1 MSRRGALPALVV
13 ALAVALPGLTA
24 APASADT
31 VVDAGIAFLAA
42 QQRADGG
49 FGASE
54 PGFPGFET
62 PDAVLAIASAA
73 QTGPSW
79 SDAEAL
85 AAVQAVESGGK
96 SGLSYLDDYA
106 DGVFGPFGSGPAA
119 RLVIVAERLGLD
131 PAVFDP
137 DGDGATD
144 LVALMQSG
152 LQPDG
157 SFGAGVLN
165 TTLTAMVAYRAA
177 GLPVP
182 ATTVAYVEA
191 AQQPNGS
198 WDFAGDPTG
207 SEADPDTTGLAM
219 TALVAAGRGWDSPA
233 LQQALAFLGEAQNA
247 DGTWSDAF
255 GGGGNPSSTAAAT
268 LGVAALG
275 FDPGSRCWRDVA
287 GSEPGDAFASP
298 DSALRAMQAGDGH
311 LESPYDE
318 WGLNTLGT
326 SQGLVALLRNALPVV
341 RAEAPPCPE
350 PATTTTTTS
359 TTISTV
365 AAATSTSTTSTPVT
379 VAAGGSTTSTTRAA
393 SWQGAELPRTGGGRA
408 LASVGVLLLAAG
420 AAAIAFTASPRRRT
434 AR

>member
-1 MSRRGALPALVV
+1 MSRRSALPALVV
-13 ALAVALPGLTA
+13 ALAVALTNLTA
-24 APASADT
+24 TPASADT
-31 VVDAGIAFLAA
+31 TVDAAVSFLTA

-73 QTGPSW
+73 QSGPAW
-79 SDAEAL
+79 SEAEAL
-85 AAVQAVESGGK
+85 TAVQGVQSGGK

-106 DGVFGPFGSGPAA
+106 DGAFGPFASGPAA
-119 RLVIVAERLGLD
+119 RLVIAAERLGLD

-165 TTLTAMVAYRAA
+165 ATLTAMVAYRAA

-182 ATTVAYVEA
+182 ATTVGYVEA

-219 TALVAAGRGWDSPA
+219 TALVAAGEGWSSPVLQKA
-233 LQQALAFLGEAQNA
+233 LTFLAEAQNA
-247 DGTWSDAF
+247 DGMWSDAF
-255 GGGGNPSSTAAAT
+255 GGDSNPSSTANAM
-268 LGVAALG
+268 LGIAALG

-287 GSEPGDAFASP
+287 GGAPDDPYASP
-298 DSALRAMQAGDGH
+298 DDALRASQASDGH
-311 LESPYDE
+311 FESPYDG

-326 SQGLVALLRNALPVV
+326 SQGLVALLRNALPVA

-350 PATTTTTTS
+350 PAASTTTTS
-359 TTISTV
+359 TV
-365 AAATSTSTTSTPVT
+365 VAATSTSSTTSTPVT
-379 VAAGGSTTSTTRAA
+379 VAAAGTTTSTTRAA
-393 SWQGAELPRTGGGRA
+393 SREGAELPRTGGGSG
-408 LASVGVLLLAAG
+408 LAGVGALLLVAG
-420 AAAIAFTASPRRRT
+420 VAAAFATSPQRRG

>member
-1 MSRRGALPALVV
+1 MSRRTALSALLV
-13 ALAVALPGLTA
+13 ALLAALAGPA
-24 APASADT
+24 ASPASADT

-73 QTGPSW
+73 QTGPAW
-79 SDAEAL
+79 SEAEAR
-85 AAVQAVESGGK
+85 AAVQAVQNGGR

-106 DGVFGPFGSGPAA
+106 DGVYGPFGSGPAA

-131 PAVFDP
+131 PTAFDP

-144 LVALMQSG
+144 LVAAMQSG

-157 SFGAGVLN
+157 SFGAFN
-165 TTLTAMVAYRAA
+165 TTLTTIVAYRAA
-177 GLPVP
+177 GLTLPAATVP
-182 ATTVAYVEA
+182 YVEG

-198 WDFAGDPTG
+198 WDFVGDPAG
-207 SEADPDTTGLAM
+207 SEADPDTTGLAI
-219 TALVAAGRGWDSPA
+219 TALVAAGRGWDSPVV
-233 LQQALAFLGEAQNA
+233 QQALGFLAGAQNG

-255 GGGGNPSSTAAAT
+255 GGGGNPSSTANAMLGISAA
-268 LGVAALG
+268 G
-275 FDPGSRCWRDVA
+275 FDPAARCWRDVA
-287 GSEPGDAFASP
+287 GGAPDDPFASP
-298 DSALRAMQAGDGH
+298 DDALRATQAADGH

-350 PATTTTTTS
+350 PVPTTTTGPTTTS
-359 TTISTV
+359 TV
-365 AAATSTSTTSTPVT
+365 VAATSTSSTTSTPVT

-393 SWQGAELPRTGGGRA
+393 SWRGAELPRTGGGA
-408 LASVGVLLLAAG
+408 LASVGVLLLVAG
-420 AAAIAFTASPRRRT
+420 VAAIAFAASPRRRAT
-434 AR
+434 R

>member
-13 ALAVALPGLTA
+13 ALAVALTNLTA
-24 APASADT
+24 TPASADT

-73 QTGPSW
+73 QTGPAW

-85 AAVQAVESGGK
+85 AAVQAVQSGGGK

-106 DGVFGPFGSGPAA
+106 DGAFGPFGSGPAA

-131 PAVFDP
+131 PAAFDP

-165 TTLTAMVAYRAA
+165 TTLTAMVAYRVA

-219 TALVAAGRGWDSPA
+219 AALVAAGKGWDSPA
-233 LQQALAFLGEAQNA
+233 LQNALTFLAEAQNA

-255 GGGGNPSSTAAAT
+255 GGDGNPSSTANAM
-268 LGVAALG
+268 LGIAALG

-287 GSEPGDAFASP
+287 GGAPDDPFASP
-298 DSALRAMQAGDGH
+298 DVALRAMQVADGH
-311 LESPYDE
+311 LESPYDQ

-350 PATTTTTTS
+350 PVPAASTTT
-359 TTISTV
+359 STV
-365 AAATSTSTTSTPVT
+365 AAATSTSSTTSTPVT
-379 VAAGGSTTSTTRAA
+379 VAAGGATASTTRAA
-393 SWQGAELPRTGGGRA
+393 SWEGAELPRTGGGSGPA
-408 LASVGVLLLAAG
+408 GVGVLLLVAG
-420 AAAIAFTASPRRRT
+420 AAAAFAASPRRRD